1 MKKVDVD
8 LLIYSFCLNAF
19 LYLIIWNYIIN
30 AFTLNLINLTKT
42 YKRSVKI
49 NK

>member
-30 AFTLNLINLTKT
+30 AFTLNFDQF
-42 YKRSVKI
+42 
-49 NK
+49 NKDL